1 MADPWAPPNPP
12 GGAKFTP
19 SRALV
24 KATYQLLMADK
35 SMIVLLFGGGV
46 AAAAVLGG
54 IMFPAWFYGHITPNI
69 VGSGW
74 VGIVVYAAAIWAA
87 TFVMVLVTGAVVAA
101 AMIRAD
107 GGTPTVRAAIGVAW
121 SRRWQLAAWATVS
134 TLVGVLMNL
143 LQRFGIGGL
152 AVRLVAGI
160 GWAVATIFAIPLVIS
175 EGTMP
180 AATLR
185 RSAAMVKGTFGATI
199 RSNIRLA
206 APWVIAMVVSLIVAV
221 AGVVAIAVGVSGHLT
236 GTALL
241 GGAIAVVG
249 GVSFFF
255 TCVTSAALSA
265 YLHTMLFR
273 YATGQPI
280 PGIDPA
286 DLPPLRATS

>member
-1 MADPWAPPNPP
+1 MDSAESA
-12 GGAKFTP
+12 GRSEVHAVAGA
-19 SRALV
+19 R
-24 KATYQLLMADK
+24 Q
-35 SMIVLLFGGGV
+35 G
-46 AAAAVLGG
+46 
-54 IMFPAWFYGHITPNI
+54 
-69 VGSGW
+69 
-74 VGIVVYAAAIWAA
+74 
-87 TFVMVLVTGAVVAA
+87 
-101 AMIRAD
+101 
-107 GGTPTVRAAIGVAW
+107 
-121 SRRWQLAAWATVS
+121 QLAAWATVS

-175 EGTMP
+175 EGTLP

-206 APWVIAMVVSLIVAV
+206 APWVIAMIVSLIVAV
-221 AGVVAIAVGVSGHLT
+221 AGVVTIAAGVSGHRT